1 MSYYLLSLKLK
12 KIKWFVQVLLGSFFF
27 YYYLF
32 MCWDIIITTLGA
44 FKSVWLEQDADV
56 LLILF
61 FVWWWSKHNYYALHS
76 IVIIVFC
83 TCNLANF
90 KILIDIVY
98 TFSFNN
104 KNNDFKHFHKFTV
117 NYSCIHCI
125 HHVFVN
131 SESQGSKKISHLQLQ
146 HCGGN
151 IYTFNLLIQSFQHD
165 LNATKR

>member
-1 MSYYLLSLKLK
+1 MLGYQNYNIRCLQISLA
-12 KIKWFVQVLLGSFFF
+12 WARCWCTF
-27 YYYLF
+27 Y
-32 MCWDIIITTLGA
+32 T
-44 FKSVWLEQDADV
+44 
-56 LLILF
+56 F

-83 TCNLANF
+83 TCNLAHF